1 MELRKDPV
9 TRSWVVVGHTEEAP
23 LPVEPC
29 PLCPGAEKGQ
39 TLLAL
44 PVGGGPWRVRV
55 TPNPAPLY
63 RIEGEVGR
71 AAEGIY
77 DKMRS
82 VGAHE
87 ILIET
92 PLHDRRLSQLSDEEI
107 EMVFDAYRRRIADLK
122 RDSRFKYATAIKNQG
137 HAAAAEWTHAHS
149 EVIATTFVPRRV
161 LYELRA
167 AKTYFQEKE
176 RCVFCDIVMQ
186 EERAGK
192 RLVDTQGDYVAFCPY
207 ASRVP
212 FETWILSRK
221 HNHEFEA
228 PPAEAR
234 RRHLAVL
241 VGRTLRRLEQISDS
255 YHMVLH
261 TAPNT
266 GVNRGE
272 IADYWKTIA
281 EDYHWHIEIMPILPK
296 GSRSYAL
303 KEVYFNAVLP
313 EDSAKQLRDLESSL

>member
-1 MELRKDPV
+1 
-9 TRSWVVVGHTEEAP
+9 
-23 LPVEPC
+23 
-29 PLCPGAEKGQ
+29 
-39 TLLAL
+39 
-44 PVGGGPWRVRV
+44 VRV
-55 TPNPAPLY
+55 PPNPSPLS
-63 RIEGEVGR
+63 RLEGEVGR

-87 ILIET
+87 IVIET
-92 PLHDRRLSQLSDEEI
+92 PDHDRRLSQLTDHEI
-107 EMVFDAYRRRIADLK
+107 ELVFEAYKRRIADLK

-137 HAAAAEWTHAHS
+137 PAAAAEWTHAHS
-149 EVIATTFVPRRV
+149 EIIATTFVPRRV

-167 AKTYFQEKE
+167 SKAYFTEKE
-176 RCVFCDIVMQ
+176 RCVFCDILRQ

-192 RLVDTQGDYVAFCPY
+192 RIVDSQGDYVAFCPY

-212 FETWILSRK
+212 YETWIQSRK
-221 HNHEFEA
+221 HNHQFEE
-228 PPAEAR
+228 PRVEAR
-234 RRHLAVL
+234 RKHLATL

-261 TAPNT
+261 TSPNT
-266 GVNRGE
+266 NVNRGGV
-272 IADYWKTIA
+272 ADYWKTIA
-281 EDYHWHIEIMPILPK
+281 DDYHWHIEIMPILPK

-313 EDSAKQLRDLESSL
+313 EDSAKQLRDLEASL

>member
-9 TRSWVVVGHTEEAP
+9 TRSWVVVGHQEEAA

-29 PLCPGAEKGQ
+29 PFCPASETGQ

-44 PVGGGPWRVRV
+44 PPEGPWKVRV
-55 TPNPAPLY
+55 TPHPLPLY

-77 DKMRS
+77 DKMRG

-87 ILIET
+87 IVIES
-92 PLHDRRLSQLSDEEI
+92 PNHDRTLSRLSDDEI
-107 EMVFDAYRRRIADLK
+107 LLVFEAYKRRIADLK
-122 RDSRFKYATAIKNQG
+122 RDSRFKYATVFRNQG
-137 HAAAAEWTHAHS
+137 RSAAADWTHPHS
-149 EVIATTFVPRRV
+149 EIIATTFVPRRV

-176 RCVFCDIVMQ
+176 RCVFCDIVRQ
-186 EERAGK
+186 EERTGK
-192 RLVDTQGDYVAFCPY
+192 RVVDMQGDYVAFCPY

-212 FETWILSRK
+212 FETWIMARK
-221 HNHEFEA
+221 HNYQFEV
-228 PPAEAR
+228 PRTEAR
-234 RRHLAVL
+234 RKHLAAL
-241 VGRTLRRLEQISDS
+241 VGRTLRRLEQVSDA

-266 GVNRGE
+266 NVHSGD
-272 IADYWKTIA
+272 ITDYWKTIA
-281 EDYHWHIEIMPILPK
+281 DDYHWHIEILPILSK
-296 GSRSYAL
+296 GNRSYAL

-313 EDSAKQLRDLESSL
+313 EESARHLRGLEAAL